1 MSFHVARSSVVMP
14 LLVAIRYRL
23 SPRLTTAVAPYLGVD
38 TREPPSRTT
47 ELEQAART
55 SSASAARPA
64 TKMRDGV
71 IPGRFGVIMRL
82 AGLQSG
88 QRRQRHLLRVTRSS
102 CQPLPQF
109 ARGHAATADQDT
121 EVDDRSHIGQVTHP
135 HPDTFALDQAG
146 GKRPEGRGGGKEG
159 DSK

>member
-55 SSASAARPA
+55 SSASAASPA
-64 TKMRDGV
+64 TRRRDGV
-71 IPGRFGVIMRL
+71 FPGRFVVVMRL
-82 AGLQSG
+82 ACLQSG
-88 QRRQRHLLRVTRSS
+88 QRWRRHLPRAKRSS
-102 CQPLPQF
+102 RQPLPQF

-121 EVDDRSHIGQVTHP
+121 EVDARSRIGPVTQHHRDTVAQDHI
-135 HPDTFALDQAG
+135 
-146 GKRPEGRGGGKEG
+146 
-159 DSK
+159 

>member
-55 SSASAARPA
+55 SRASAARPA

-71 IPGRFGVIMRL
+71 IPGRFGVNMRL
-82 AGLQSG
+82 ADRKRTRL
-88 QRRQRHLLRVTRSS
+88 HLSPTCAYRL
-102 CQPLPQF
+102 
-109 ARGHAATADQDT
+109 
-121 EVDDRSHIGQVTHP
+121 
-135 HPDTFALDQAG
+135 TFSDCTNTYHT
-146 GKRPEGRGGGKEG
+146 PI
-159 DSK
+159 

>member
-23 SPRLTTAVAPYLGVD
+23 APRLTTAVAPYLGVD

-82 AGLQSG
+82 AGLPSG
-88 QRRQRHLLRVTRSS
+88 QRRPRHPLGVQTIGRASWRARVCTYVSS
-102 CQPLPQF
+102 LCVCVSL
-109 ARGHAATADQDT
+109 
-121 EVDDRSHIGQVTHP
+121 
-135 HPDTFALDQAG
+135 
-146 GKRPEGRGGGKEG
+146 K
-159 DSK
+159 

>member
-64 TKMRDGV
+64 PRLRDGV
-71 IPGRFGVIMRL
+71 IPGRFGVIMRMSAL
-82 AGLQSG
+82 PSG
-88 QRRQRHLLRVTRSS
+88 QRRQRPHLRGQRSIS
-102 CQPLPQF
+102 PPLPHLP
-109 ARGHAATADQDT
+109 R
-121 EVDDRSHIGQVTHP
+121 
-135 HPDTFALDQAG
+135 
-146 GKRPEGRGGGKEG
+146 
-159 DSK
+159 

>member
-64 TKMRDGV
+64 TKMRAGV
-71 IPGRFGVIMRL
+71 LTGRFGVIMRIG
-82 AGLQSG
+82 GLQSG
-88 QRRQRHLLRVTRSS
+88 HWRRRPLLSVKRYSCQQRHHTGSG
-102 CQPLPQF
+102 P
-109 ARGHAATADQDT
+109 T
-121 EVDDRSHIGQVTHP
+121 
-135 HPDTFALDQAG
+135 
-146 GKRPEGRGGGKEG
+146 
-159 DSK
+159 